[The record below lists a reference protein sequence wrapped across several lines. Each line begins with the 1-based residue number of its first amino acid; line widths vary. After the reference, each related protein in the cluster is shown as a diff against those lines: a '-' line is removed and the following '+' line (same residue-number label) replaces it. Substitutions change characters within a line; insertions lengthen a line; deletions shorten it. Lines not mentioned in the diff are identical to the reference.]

1 MKQERFEDLI
11 SKFSKAKVAVLGDF
25 FLDLYIQLDRS
36 LSEFSL
42 ETHKEAFQAV
52 DIRGQPGTAGV
63 VINNLSALGAQTAAI
78 ASIGSDGNG
87 YTLRKELEV
96 QNTNIDFLIEYEDR
110 FTPTYTKPMMQE
122 LDGHNIELNRMDIIN
137 RSPNSHS
144 LNLALAN
151 NVRNAIEVYD
161 GILVAEQIK
170 MDGYGTMSTHL
181 RDVSRKLAQN
191 YPQKIIIV
199 DTRHFAA
206 AYQGVSLKMNFSEA
220 AEAVHALDRRLPSID
235 QEEKVS
241 ASELY
246 AQAFWNAHQKPVY
259 ITLGA
264 EGISGMSNGNYFHH
278 PGYDID
284 GPIDIVGAGD
294 SVLAGIGLA
303 MCVGATPQEAAYIG
317 NLVGSITVEQIG
329 TTGVAT
335 QASLR
340 QRFQEYQ
347 TQTKNRIK

>member
-1 MKQERFEDLI
+1 MEQERFEGLI

-52 DIRGQPGTAGV
+52 DLRGQPGTAGV

-87 YTLRKELEV
+87 FTLRKGLEI
-96 QNTNIDFLIEYEDR
+96 QNTNTDFLIESEDR

-122 LDGHNIELNRMDIIN
+122 LDGLNFELNRMDIIN
-137 RSPNSHS
+137 RTPNSHA
-144 LNLALAN
+144 LNHALAD
-151 NVRNAIEVYD
+151 NVRNAIEIYD
-161 GILVAEQIK
+161 GILVAEQVK
-170 MDGYGTMSTHL
+170 MDGFGTMSPQL
-181 RDVSRKLAQN
+181 RDVLRELALK
-191 YPQKIIIV
+191 YPQKIIMV

-206 AYQGVSLKMNFSEA
+206 AYQGISLKMNFSEA
-220 AEAVHALDRRLPSID
+220 AEAVLALDSRLSSID
-235 QEEKVS
+235 QGGKVS

-246 AQAFWNAHQKPVY
+246 AQAFWNAHQKPVF

-278 PGYDID
+278 PGYYID

-329 TTGVAT
+329 TTGIAT
-335 QASLR
+335 EAALR
-340 QRFQEYQ
+340 QRYQEYQ
-347 TQTKNRIK
+347 NQTKNRN